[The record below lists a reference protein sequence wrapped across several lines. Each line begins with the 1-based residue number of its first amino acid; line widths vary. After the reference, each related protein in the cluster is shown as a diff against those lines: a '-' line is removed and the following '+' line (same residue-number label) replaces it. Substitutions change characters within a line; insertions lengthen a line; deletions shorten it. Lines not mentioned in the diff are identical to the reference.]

1 MNKKIALT
9 KSQMV
14 ALKNNGTLF
23 VFRIMNQE
31 QYEFKDS
38 GIYNISN
45 ENYKKG
51 RSWSYSDF
59 ITDFAPIQEGD
70 RDIFVKEDFFIN
82 EQGNISY
89 VSDYSEVVGFKINKE
104 MTEKESR
111 FSFSKC
117 ISVKIS
123 TIQDFVKSL
132 ESGFLDREQNESL
145 QEDFISQYNKQIK
158 EQGLNRTYKDN
169 DYVFIVKFENKYTQK
184 INASSL
190 NFDVLSRRFLIAME
204 TIQKDN
210 IIFDNAQTLD
220 IEMMISNY
228 YDLLLYYKKINST
241 IFEDYTKK
249 FMDSYIEWRKQR
261 EQDKIEKI
269 KTSTCFNELIN
280 PNKNYNLEN
289 EQVGFLNNKPK
300 KINISKYKFTTKLN
314 SSGLLKDLDI
324 YYAPVNINKI
334 VENLKIKVKYVEF
347 KKDLKA
353 KILIYPN
360 SDTKPTFFISNK
372 ENKRNQRFLLAQ
384 QIAHYI
390 NDGIQEDMDFK
401 NRKIKI
407 KEKTLYLKRN
417 AINPIKQRA
426 IIYAERLLLPKNIFI
441 EKLSKL
447 KNELF
452 PNIDNDELGIGKII
466 MLVQKLSDIF
476 EVNTLLISTRLF
488 SLKLISDSTRLKLN
502 ENLELIQEGRI

>member
-1 MNKKIALT
+1 M
-9 KSQMV
+9 
-14 ALKNNGTLF
+14 
-23 VFRIMNQE
+23 
-31 QYEFKDS
+31 
-38 GIYNISN
+38 
-45 ENYKKG
+45 
-51 RSWSYSDF
+51 
-59 ITDFAPIQEGD
+59 
-70 RDIFVKEDFFIN
+70 
-82 EQGNISY
+82 
-89 VSDYSEVVGFKINKE
+89 
-104 MTEKESR
+104 
-111 FSFSKC
+111 
-117 ISVKIS
+117 
-123 TIQDFVKSL
+123 
-132 ESGFLDREQNESL
+132 
-145 QEDFISQYNKQIK
+145 
-158 EQGLNRTYKDN
+158 
-169 DYVFIVKFENKYTQK
+169 
-184 INASSL
+184 
-190 NFDVLSRRFLIAME
+190 
-204 TIQKDN
+204 
-210 IIFDNAQTLD
+210 
-220 IEMMISNY
+220 
-228 YDLLLYYKKINST
+228 
-241 IFEDYTKK
+241 
-249 FMDSYIEWRKQR
+249 
-261 EQDKIEKI
+261 
-269 KTSTCFNELIN
+269 
-280 PNKNYNLEN
+280 
-289 EQVGFLNNKPK
+289 
-300 KINISKYKFTTKLN
+300 
-314 SSGLLKDLDI
+314 
-324 YYAPVNINKI
+324 
-334 VENLKIKVKYVEF
+334 ENLKIKVKYVEF